1 MTRTAL
7 SVYFLVGPAGALAL
21 AGVVLHWIVRERGR

>member
-7 SVYFLVGPAGALAL
+7 CVYFLVGPAGALAVG
-21 AGVVLHWIVRERGR
+21 GVVLHWIVREGGR